1 MGAKMTRASTVL
13 IIAATLIFLTALAV
27 GAAGARQGAAPVG
40 QQSIRFEGGSG
51 ESPANAVII
60 RGARDNVVGI
70 QAEFRYL
77 RQHFGQRNL
86 KWRLFKQ
93 ELLQTGDKTFDVITI
108 ELADGV
114 KKVIY
119 FDITE
124 FFGKL

>member
-1 MGAKMTRASTVL
+1 MGAKMTRASRVL
-13 IIAATLIFLTALAV
+13 IITATLIFLTALAAA
-27 GAAGARQGAAPVG
+27 AAGADQGKAPVQ
-40 QQSIRFEGGSG
+40 QQSVRFEGGSG

-60 RGARDNVVGI
+60 RGASDNVAGVR
-70 QAEFRYL
+70 AEYRYL
-77 RQHFGQRNL
+77 HQHFGQRNL

-108 ELADGV
+108 ELSDGV
-114 KKVIY
+114 KKIIY

>member
-1 MGAKMTRASTVL
+1 MTRASTVL
-13 IIAATLIFLTALAV
+13 IITATLIFLTSLAAA
-27 GAAGARQGAAPVG
+27 AAGARQGPAPVQ
-40 QQSIRFEGGSG
+40 QQSVTFEGGTG

-77 RQHFGQRNL
+77 RQHFGKRNL

-108 ELADGV
+108 ELADGA
-114 KKVIY
+114 KRIIY

-124 FFGKL
+124 FFGKF